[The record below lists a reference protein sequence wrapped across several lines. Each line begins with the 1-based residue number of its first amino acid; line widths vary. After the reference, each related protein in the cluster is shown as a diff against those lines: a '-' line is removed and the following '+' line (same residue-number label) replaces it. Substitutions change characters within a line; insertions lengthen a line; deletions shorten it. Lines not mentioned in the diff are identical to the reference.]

1 MFKIGA
7 DALDRQAEGLPCV
20 SFFTCCPFSQ
30 AGVPSSKSCV
40 EAGA

>member
-30 AGVPSSKSCV
+30 AGVPRLPHGQ